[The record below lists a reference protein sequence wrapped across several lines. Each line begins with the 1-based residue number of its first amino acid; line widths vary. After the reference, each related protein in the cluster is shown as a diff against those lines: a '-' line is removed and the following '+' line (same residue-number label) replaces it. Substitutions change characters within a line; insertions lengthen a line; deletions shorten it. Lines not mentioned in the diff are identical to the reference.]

1 MFSIIYGTIEL
12 IMIQK
17 LLCDEFLETNLRLKL
32 NLFLET
38 LPTDFKQYVLTKTS
52 MFLSIL
58 NFILKM
64 FCELLEKMH
73 QKFFS
78 YSIFL
83 KFGEEGETTCF
94 FGKKKEK
101 REKKKKKKF
110 DPLAHQPLPK
120 FHKILCS

>member
-1 MFSIIYGTIEL
+1 MFSIIYGTIKL

-64 FCELLEKMH
+64 FCKSLSNTPPKVFFLLNFSEIWGGRVKLVLETREKE
-73 QKFFS
+73 K
-78 YSIFL
+78 
-83 KFGEEGETTCF
+83 KGKEEKKR
-94 FGKKKEK
+94 KKKEG
-101 REKKKKKKF
+101 
-110 DPLAHQPLPK
+110 
-120 FHKILCS
+120 

>member
-58 NFILKM
+58 NFIFKILPKVP
-64 FCELLEKMH
+64 LHPL

-83 KFGEEGETTCF
+83 NFGEEG
-94 FGKKKEK
+94 
-101 REKKKKKKF
+101 
-110 DPLAHQPLPK
+110 
-120 FHKILCS
+120 